1 MSGSGT
7 SASNRAV
14 RVVVQD
20 GGVLVHESV
29 EEGSRVVRWTLGADA
44 PAGSRLR
51 LVEGPVF
58 DAILLQAVHGRFEP
72 GIYLTR
78 QAWRTARRYA
88 RVLVHWQP
96 GSGVGEPEI
105 AELLLMG
112 GAPVDGN
119 RAPDGGRED
128 GVRITVW
135 PEPRL
140 GHASW
145 LAGGG

>member
-20 GGVLVHESV
+20 GSVLVHESV
-29 EEGSRVVRWTLGADA
+29 EDGSRVIRWTLGADA
-44 PAGSRLR
+44 PEGSRPR
-51 LVEGPVF
+51 LVDGPVF
-58 DAILLQAVHGRFEP
+58 DGILLQAVHGRFEP
-72 GIYLTR
+72 GIYRTR

-96 GSGVGEPEI
+96 GSEVGEPEI
-105 AELLLMG
+105 AELLLMR
-112 GAPVDGN
+112 GAPVEGTH
-119 RAPDGGRED
+119 APDGRSGG

-145 LAGGG
+145 LAGGA